1 MVSFHFFFSLVLI
14 RFSLPG
20 CFFVILVLWPG
31 AVPRAPA
38 AAQRQ
43 EHSAEGGKEV
53 AAATHAGGSKLWA
66 RLAGCM
72 NFTLRYSLWISF
84 PGVFHLVVNPALGVR
99 SVQCMVSLV
108 FFTSFYFYTRY
119 TSHKKEQVW
128 SKGADF
134 VIYFS
139 HRSPREITSIC
150 STGQKLPFS
159 WSERPWGSN

>member
-1 MVSFHFFFSLVLI
+1 MSRSTFFSSLFLI

-31 AVPRAPA
+31 TVPRAPS

-53 AAATHAGGSKLWA
+53 AAATHAGGSKLSTA
-66 RLAGCM
+66 RRVHELHSQILPL
-72 NFTLRYSLWISF
+72 NSF
-84 PGVFHLVVNPALGVR
+84 PGVFHLFVNPTLGVR
-99 SVQCMVSLV
+99 SVQCMVYHV
-108 FFTSFYFYTRY
+108 FFTSFFFYTFY

-128 SKGADF
+128 SKGAAF
-134 VIYFS
+134 VICFS
-139 HRSPREITSIC
+139 CRSPREITSIC

-159 WSERPWGSN
+159 RSERPWGSN